1 MDSLNKQQKQA
12 VISPLEH
19 TLILAGAGAGKTKTL
34 ISRIVH
40 LAKNEIPSYKILAI
54 TFTNKA
60 AKEMKERLDHI
71 DEPELNLSLV
81 KIGTFHSIAYSMIKE
96 EPELFGFN
104 NGVSVIDD
112 AEQRDLIHSI
122 LKEQHYSIS
131 LSDVSNFI
139 CSNKENLILPENIK
153 KTALNNDLVE
163 VYKRY
168 EVRLM
173 AENKIDFSG
182 LLIKFKDVLE
192 NNIEYRT
199 KIAKRYLQILVDEFQ
214 DTNNVQFDI
223 LKLMCSEKAK
233 LFCVGD
239 DAQSIY
245 KFRGA
250 NVGNIFDYRDN
261 YAKQVFLLEQNYR
274 SSQNIVSISN
284 KLIEQS
290 KERLEKTLFT
300 KNLEGDQVS
309 VIFPKDD
316 FDEAKIICNQ
326 IKLLNDRGVEF
337 KDFAIIYRSNDLS
350 EKFEKELIRLNIPY
364 QVSGKMRLLNCREI
378 EILTSLMQIL
388 IGDINITNLKKLN
401 KVCFNVKDKYLT
413 DLNNYAS
420 YNDLSLQK
428 YIETYGDELHSF
440 MDRIYYIRG
449 QANIL
454 YWYDWFDLLVK
465 ELDDKHNQ
473 ENVSIFRELFLDF
486 CDSYVGSDKV
496 TQFVHKLSML
506 KSLTIGVNKV
516 NLTTIHAS
524 KGLEFDYVYLPAFE
538 DGIIP
543 SFKAIEEDD
552 IEEERRLAYVAFTR
566 AKKKLVI
573 SCCHTR
579 NIFGKF
585 YSLPP
590 SRYIGCLDKNIFN
603 IPKSFEFNDKWG
615 DEYSNIDVVGD
626 KKELEKTKRKN
637 RHKKA
642 ISRIFY

>member
-19 TLILAGAGAGKTKTL
+19 ILILAGAGAGKTKTL

-112 AEQRDLIHSI
+112 TEQRDLIHSI

-284 KLIEQS
+284 KL
-290 KERLEKTLFT
+290 K
-300 KNLEGDQVS
+300 
-309 VIFPKDD
+309 
-316 FDEAKIICNQ
+316 
-326 IKLLNDRGVEF
+326 
-337 KDFAIIYRSNDLS
+337 
-350 EKFEKELIRLNIPY
+350 
-364 QVSGKMRLLNCREI
+364 
-378 EILTSLMQIL
+378 
-388 IGDINITNLKKLN
+388 
-401 KVCFNVKDKYLT
+401 
-413 DLNNYAS
+413 
-420 YNDLSLQK
+420 
-428 YIETYGDELHSF
+428 
-440 MDRIYYIRG
+440 
-449 QANIL
+449 
-454 YWYDWFDLLVK
+454 
-465 ELDDKHNQ
+465 
-473 ENVSIFRELFLDF
+473 
-486 CDSYVGSDKV
+486 SD
-496 TQFVHKLSML
+496 
-506 KSLTIGVNKV
+506 
-516 NLTTIHAS
+516 
-524 KGLEFDYVYLPAFE
+524 
-538 DGIIP
+538 
-543 SFKAIEEDD
+543 
-552 IEEERRLAYVAFTR
+552 
-566 AKKKLVI
+566 
-573 SCCHTR
+573 
-579 NIFGKF
+579 
-585 YSLPP
+585 
-590 SRYIGCLDKNIFN
+590 
-603 IPKSFEFNDKWG
+603 
-615 DEYSNIDVVGD
+615 
-626 KKELEKTKRKN
+626 
-637 RHKKA
+637 
-642 ISRIFY
+642 